1 MPLRT
6 NCRSRSEGR
15 SPWAA
20 PADRSQHRT
29 PLARPAEQGAKH
41 LQSKRSRIQQ
51 DRRGN
56 DSNTVIT
63 AVSSKCPEGTAAPFP
78 RETKWSLSTHSDSLV
93 TSRELTPPAPTCPQS
108 PQAPQNLR
116 LLAERPTNT
125 ARLRKEAVLPEP
137 RSLASLIEGNLRQR
151 EITRKFRSTVLEK
164 LGQDSNAAQHEP
176 LLFKLKV
183 KLLNPKA

>member
-1 MPLRT
+1 MSLRT
-6 NCRSRSEGR
+6 SCGSRSEGS
-15 SPWAA
+15 SPQAA

-56 DSNTVIT
+56 DSSTVIT
-63 AVSSKCPEGTAAPFP
+63 AVSNKCPEATAAPFL

-93 TSRELTPPAPTCPQS
+93 TSRELTPPAHTCPQS
-108 PQAPQNLR
+108 PQAPQNLG

-125 ARLRKEAVLPEP
+125 STSTKGSVLPEP
-137 RSLASLIEGNLRQR
+137 RSLASLTEGNLRR
-151 EITRKFRSTVLEK
+151 EENHPKIQEHSFGKVRAGQQCSST
-164 LGQDSNAAQHEP
+164 
-176 LLFKLKV
+176 
-183 KLLNPKA
+183 